1 MLEPTALTFEKS
13 GPRPTALDTV
23 TSLPGPPGFIPAENH
38 APLCPLRPKCRRLL
52 SVRAPSLAAPA
63 FPGENS
69 WAGACVPIAKAGES
83 LLVPR
88 LRRLDLLFGDD
99 RASFPS
105 FPSTIVVSINIV
117 LCLSHDNGT
126 QDSVIPS

>member
-13 GPRPTALDTV
+13 GPRPHSTLSHPCPVHPASFLLKITPHFARYGR
-23 TSLPGPPGFIPAENH
+23 SAGAFFRSGRPPLP
-38 APLCPLRPKCRRLL
+38 RPR
-52 SVRAPSLAAPA
+52 SPVRIV
-63 FPGENS
+63 G
-69 WAGACVPIAKAGES
+69 AGACVPIAKAGES

-105 FPSTIVVSINIV
+105 FPSTIVISINIV